1 MAAGRGFGMT
11 LHRIR
16 LYRHEPDSL
25 FFPLDRNRRWIQN
38 ILENVFYNRLD
49 KGSAMNRQ
57 QQAHQRSKVLH
68 AAIASRLRTHPDL
81 WDIPMQNL
89 QRWKKV
95 MHGLPAALGEWEAL
109 LQKSSRKKILE
120 LLESD
125 SEEAYRLRSSSP
137 FTGILTESERQ
148 RIFEMCRK

>member
-1 MAAGRGFGMT
+1 
-11 LHRIR
+11 
-16 LYRHEPDSL
+16 
-25 FFPLDRNRRWIQN
+25 
-38 ILENVFYNRLD
+38 
-49 KGSAMNRQ
+49 
-57 QQAHQRSKVLH
+57 
-68 AAIASRLRTHPDL
+68 
-81 WDIPMQNL
+81 
-89 QRWKKV
+89 